1 MLSLYVHIPFCA
13 QVCSY
18 CSFSIVANQSAE
30 VIQSYLTKLHEEI
43 DHYATLYPKAEIRSL
58 YFGGGTP
65 NLIGAEELIKLISHI
80 AEVFDCENIGELS
93 FEFNPFPAD
102 QILSLVKILNTTYHK
117 RPRVRYSFGI
127 QSLDNGVL
135 SKAGRPYTFP

>member
-1 MLSLYVHIPFCA
+1 M
-13 QVCSY
+13 
-18 CSFSIVANQSAE
+18 
-30 VIQSYLTKLHEEI
+30 
-43 DHYATLYPKAEIRSL
+43 
-58 YFGGGTP
+58 
-65 NLIGAEELIKLISHI
+65 IKLISHI
-80 AEVFDCENIGELS
+80 QEVFDCENVGELS

-102 QILSLVKILNTTYHK
+102 QILSLVKTLNDTYRK